1 MLTHWSQT
9 RHLIALEEQWG
20 DTTNHFWKLYSN
32 SVRSKNNIPNFILEN
47 PNIKIAYD
55 EKCIYKNIYKKNSFR
70 LGNKQVTKIHKF
82 WNQNFATKNN
92 FV

>member
-1 MLTHWSQT
+1 M
-9 RHLIALEEQWG
+9 
-20 DTTNHFWKLYSN
+20 
-32 SVRSKNNIPNFILEN
+32 
-47 PNIKIAYD
+47 KIAYD

-92 FV
+92 FALDLKKKNTLIMYLLISTRNERSHVWKLSILYTVVN